1 MTAGPLPAQL
11 VAVTLIVQLLLASQG
26 QAEAGKV
33 CSVPVVLLSVKLEP
47 RTSTVYV

>member
-11 VAVTLIVQLLLASQG
+11 VAVTLIVHASQG

-33 CSVPVVLLSVKLEP
+33 CSVSVVLLSVKLEP